1 MCDFRKRVRGA
12 LCTDNIGKQNFLQIM
27 KRFILAIFTLVFT
40 ASAFAQTGKVSFSLI
55 DSATKRGVMGAVV
68 EVYPTAKP
76 DNKKYYT
83 SGANGYVS
91 VPGLSYGSYTM
102 LVTFIGYKDLQKEFR
117 VSGESLSLG
126 KLVMTE
132 SAERIETVVKTVKSL
147 RTSQNGDTLSYS
159 AGAFKVSNDADVE
172 GLLKKM
178 PGITITNGSVE
189 AQGETIKKIF
199 VDGKEFFGEDVNTAI
214 KSLPAEAVDRIEVF
228 NKLSDQ
234 AEFSGMDD
242 GEGYKA
248 INIVTKEGM
257 RQGQFGKMYAG
268 AGYEPDWKK
277 NNDKDFAKGHKWIV
291 GGNVN
296 FFHGDSRVSLIGLFN
311 NVNQQNF
318 SFEDILGV
326 SGAAQGGGGR
336 RAMRH
341 SVGSYMVRPQSGV
354 ALVNSIGANYSDEWG
369 RRNNV
374 KFQGSLF
381 FNQTDTDN
389 KSETMKWYE
398 SPMPIG
404 YMYQT
409 GVSNTENY
417 NARFNAR
424 VDWKISRNAS
434 LMSRTSF
441 SYQGNNP
448 WSDTEGYTI
457 GENADA
463 VELENATHQALSY
476 AKSHN
481 HSHLDAFRVGEF
493 LQVRTKLGK
502 PGRTLTL
509 DGSINYQNNKR
520 KQYTA
525 ANDANGLPYSTESG
539 SSYQDAMDNYFGE
552 GASWKD
558 MVNSS
563 VLYSPLYQYIYRPS
577 EEYTVRANI
586 TYNEPV
592 SQYAQVSFQ
601 YRMRYESEMNDKSTY
616 YTDSEYGNLEPNE
629 SMSQK
634 FKSGFWTHR
643 VGPGFRYSKN
653 KNTIV
658 LNLSYQRDILDGS
671 IIGAQGD
678 KIDKQ
683 YNKFSYFG
691 MANVAF
697 NRENTLRIFL
707 RSWSGNPSV
716 SQLQSIFD
724 VSNPQ
729 YISVGN
735 KNLDPSSTHNFS
747 MHYNLSKVDKG
758 ITFMWMFN
766 AQLQQDY
773 ISSSTWNNPN
783 GFALPAEFGDLAIPT
798 DKSGEAYRPKEVTSY
813 ENMDGYYSLRT
824 HVSLGLPLSF
834 MKCNL
839 NLRGGVNY
847 SQEPSAIYITPE
859 SGNVLQNMIDHKF
872 QTNYA
877 NNIGY
882 DAGVTL
888 GSNISENIDFT
899 VSWNGTY
906 SQAWNTIG
914 QTEKNDYFY
923 HTASGNLKW
932 TFLKRMTLTAAVS
945 YVQYKGITTNYN
957 EDYVLCNLYIGCKV
971 FKNKRG
977 EVQVGVNDI
986 LNQNTSFA
994 RTTGSGYTQN
1004 SWNSCIGR
1012 YFSVQ
1017 FVYNLRHFGKKGST
1031 KMSDY
1036 GYRESTGSVGVNR
1049 GTSSGGWYGPRR

>member
-1 MCDFRKRVRGA
+1 
-12 LCTDNIGKQNFLQIM
+12 M
-27 KRFILAIFTLVFT
+27 KRFILTIFTLAFAV
-40 ASAFAQTGKVSFSLI
+40 SAFAQSGKVSFSLI
-55 DSATKRGVMGAVV
+55 DSATKQGVMGAVV

-76 DNKKYYT
+76 NDKKYYT
-83 SGANGYVS
+83 SGANGHVS
-91 VPGLSYGSYTM
+91 ISGLSYGSYTI
-102 LVTFIGYKDLQKEFR
+102 VATFIGYKDLQKEFKL
-117 VSGESLSLG
+117 SGESLSLG
-126 KLVMTE
+126 KLVMSE
-132 SAERIETVVKTVKSL
+132 DAKRIETVVKTVKSL

-178 PGITITNGSVE
+178 PGITINNGSVE

-248 INIVTKEGM
+248 INIVTKPGM

-268 AGYEPDWKK
+268 MGYEPDWKE
-277 NNDKDFAKGHKWIV
+277 NNATDPVKGHKWIV

-296 FFHGDSRVSLIGLFN
+296 FFQGDARVSLIGLFN

-326 SGAAQGGGGR
+326 SGAGQGGGGR
-336 RAMRH
+336 GMRGA
-341 SVGSYMVRPQSGV
+341 VGQYMVNQQNGI

-381 FNQTDTDN
+381 FNSTDTDN
-389 KSETMKWYE
+389 ESETEKWYE
-398 SPMPIG
+398 SPLPIG
-404 YMYQT
+404 YTKQI
-409 GVSNTENY
+409 GVSNTINY

-424 VDWKISRNAS
+424 LDWKISRNMS

-448 WSDTEGYTI
+448 YSDTQGYTT
-457 GENADA
+457 GENEDIVDVPEDA
-463 VELENATHQALSY
+463 KHQTLSY

-481 HSHLDAFRVGEF
+481 HSHYDAFRFFEF
-493 LQVRTKLGK
+493 LQLRTKLGK
-502 PGRTLTL
+502 PGRTLTV
-509 DGSINYQNNKR
+509 DGRFSYQNNER
-520 KQYTA
+520 KQYTS
-525 ANDANGLPYSTESG
+525 ANDANGLRYDATEGSG
-539 SSYQDAMDNYFGE
+539 YQNALKDYLGE
-552 GASWKD
+552 DKSWQNMATD
-558 MVNSS
+558 LL
-563 VLYSPLYQYIYRPS
+563 LYSPIYQYIHRPS
-577 EEYTVRANI
+577 EEYSVRANL

-592 SQYAQVSFQ
+592 SQHAQISFQ
-601 YRMRYESEMNDKSTY
+601 YRMWYEHEMNDKNTY
-616 YTDSEYGNLEPNE
+616 YTDAEYGNMVRNDN
-629 SMSQK
+629 MSQK
-634 FKSGFWTHR
+634 FQSGFWTHR
-643 VGPGFRYSKN
+643 IGPGFRYSKS

-658 LNLSYQRDILDGS
+658 LNAYYQHDVLDGS
-671 IIGAQGD
+671 IVGAQGD
-678 KIDKQ
+678 KINKS
-683 YNKFSYFG
+683 YNHFSYFG

-697 NRENTLRIFL
+697 NKENTLRVFL

-716 SQLQSIFD
+716 TQLQNIFD

-735 KNLDPSSTHNFS
+735 GNLNPSFSHNLS

-758 ITFMWMFN
+758 ITFMWMFY

-773 ISSSTWNNPN
+773 ISTSTWSNPDGWELPEDFN
-783 GFALPAEFGDLAIPT
+783 GINVP
-798 DKSGEAYRPKEVTSY
+798 KNQSGEAYKPKEVTSY
-813 ENMDGYYSLRT
+813 ENLDGYYSLRT

-839 NLRGGVNY
+839 NLRGGVNFNRI
-847 SQEPSAIYITPE
+847 PSAIYATGDE
-859 SGNVLQNMIDHKF
+859 NSVLQNIMNHNF
-872 QTNYA
+872 LTNYA

-882 DAGVTL
+882 DAGLTL
-888 GSNISENIDFT
+888 GSNISENLDFT
-899 VSWNGTY
+899 LSWNGTY
-906 SQAWNTIG
+906 SQAWNTLG
-914 QTEKNDYFY
+914 QTTKNEYFS
-923 HTASGNLKW
+923 HSASGNIKW
-932 TFLKRMTLTAAVS
+932 TFLKRLTITASAS
-945 YVQYKGITTNYN
+945 YVQNIGFTNKYN
-957 EDYVLCNLYIGCKV
+957 EDYILCNIYLGCKV

-977 EVQVGVNDI
+977 EVQVGVNDL
-986 LNQNTSFA
+986 LNQNTAFA
-994 RTTGSGYTQN
+994 RSTGSGYVQN
-1004 SWNSCIGR
+1004 AWNSCIGR

>member
-1 MCDFRKRVRGA
+1 
-12 LCTDNIGKQNFLQIM
+12 M
-27 KRFILAIFTLVFT
+27 KRFLITTLSLLFAI
-40 ASAFAQTGKVSFSLI
+40 SAMAQSGKVTLSLI
-55 DSATKRGVMGAVV
+55 DAASKQGVMGAVV
-68 EVYPTAKP
+68 EVYPTATP
-76 DNKKYYT
+76 DKKKYYT
-83 SGANGYVS
+83 SGAEGRVS
-91 VPGLSYGSYTM
+91 ISGLAYGSYT
-102 LVTFIGYKDLQKEFR
+102 LSASFIGYKDAIKQFKL
-117 VSGESLSLG
+117 SSESLALG
-126 KLVMTE
+126 NVVMTE
-132 SAERIETVVKTVKSL
+132 SAERIETVVKTVKAL

-178 PGITITNGSVE
+178 PGITITNGAVE
-189 AQGETIKKIF
+189 AQGETVQKIF
-199 VDGKEFFGEDVNTAI
+199 VDGKEFFGEDVSTAI

-248 INIVTKEGM
+248 INIVTKENM

-268 AGYEPDWKK
+268 YGYEPKSD
-277 NNDKDFAKGHKWIV
+277 DELAKGHKWII

-326 SGAAQGGGGR
+326 SGQQGGRG
-336 RAMRH
+336 MRGA
-341 SVGSYMVRPQSGV
+341 VGQYMVRPQNGI

-369 RRNNV
+369 RRKNV

-381 FNQTDTDN
+381 FNNTDTDN
-389 KSETMKWYE
+389 NSRTEKWYE

-404 YMYQT
+404 YMWQQ
-409 GVSNTENY
+409 GISNTINY

-424 VDWKISRNAS
+424 LDWKISRNAS

-448 WSDTEGYTI
+448 TSDTEGYTH
-457 GENADA
+457 GYAYDQSYDPD
-463 VELENATHQALSY
+463 VDDPHQALSY
-476 AKSHN
+476 TKSHSWSN
-481 HSHLDAFRVGEF
+481 MNAFRFFEF
-493 LQVRTKLGK
+493 LQLRTKLGK
-502 PGRTLTL
+502 PGRTLTI
-509 DGSINYQNNKR
+509 DGRFNYQNNEREQK
-520 KQYTA
+520 TS
-525 ANDANGLPYSTESG
+525 ANDANSIPYGSNIYDTE
-539 SSYQDAMDNYFGE
+539 YNKYFGD
-552 GASWKD
+552 GVFLSWQDMQNAS
-558 MVNSS
+558 NF
-563 VLYSPLYQYIYRPS
+563 YYPLYQYIHRPS
-577 EEYTVRANI
+577 EEYTIRANV
-586 TYNEPV
+586 TYNEPI
-592 SQYAQVSFQ
+592 SQYAQISLQ
-601 YRMRYESEMNDKSTY
+601 YRMSYENEMNDKNTY
-616 YTDSEYGNLEPNE
+616 YTDDLWSKGSMVKNE

-634 FKSGFWTHR
+634 FQSGFWTHR
-643 VGPGFRYSKN
+643 VGPGFRFSKN
-653 KNTIV
+653 KNTVV
-658 LNLSYQRDILDGS
+658 LNLSYQRDELNGN

-678 KIDKQ
+678 KIDKH

-729 YISVGN
+729 YISIGN
-735 KNLDPSSTHNFS
+735 KNLDPSFTHNLS

-766 AQLQQDY
+766 AQMQQNY
-773 ISSSTWNNPN
+773 ISQSTWNNPN
-783 GFALPAEFGDLAIPT
+783 GFDLPKEFGNLTIPT
-798 DKSGEAYRPKEVTSY
+798 DKDGNAYRPKEVTSY
-813 ENMDGYYSLRT
+813 ENMNGYYSLRT
-824 HVSLGLPLSF
+824 HVSLGVPLSF

-839 NLRGGVNY
+839 NIRGGVNY
-847 SQEPSAIYITPE
+847 NRVPSAIYATG
-859 SGNVLQNMIDHKF
+859 SGNVLQNMIDHIYD
-872 QTNYA
+872 TNYA

-882 DAGVTL
+882 DAGVAL
-888 GSNISENIDFT
+888 GSNISENLDFT

-906 SQAWNTIG
+906 NQAWNTIG
-914 QTEKNDYFY
+914 QTTKNNYFN
-923 HTASGNLKW
+923 HSVNGNVKW
-932 TFLKRMTLTAAVS
+932 TFLKRLTLTAAVS
-945 YVQYKGITTNYN
+945 YVQYVGFTNKYN
-957 EDYVLCNLYIGCKV
+957 EDYVLCNLYLGCKV

-977 EVQVGVNDI
+977 EIQVGVNDI
-986 LNQNTSFA
+986 FDQNTSFA
-994 RTTGSGYTQN
+994 RSTGSGYTQN

-1036 GYRESTGSVGVNR
+1036 NYRESTGSVGVNR
-1049 GTSSGGWYGPRR
+1049 GTSSGWGWGPRR

>member
-1 MCDFRKRVRGA
+1 
-12 LCTDNIGKQNFLQIM
+12 M
-27 KRFILAIFTLVFT
+27 KRFFVLIFTISFALT
-40 ASAFAQTGKVSFSLI
+40 AFAQSSKVTFSII
-55 DSATKRGVMGAVV
+55 DSTNNQGLPGAVI

-76 DNKKYYT
+76 DHKSHYT
-83 SGANGYVS
+83 SGAEGYVS
-91 VPGLSYGSYTM
+91 IPSLANGDYTM
-102 LVTFIGYKDLQKEFR
+102 VATFIGYKPLTKQFR
-117 VSGESLSLG
+117 VSGKNLSLG
-126 KLVMTE
+126 KLVITE
-132 SAERIETVVKTVKSL
+132 DSHRIETVVKSVKAL

-178 PGITITNGSVE
+178 PGITISNGSVE

-248 INIVTKEGM
+248 LNIITKEGM

-268 AGYEPDWKK
+268 YGYEPNSD
-277 NNDKDFAKGHKWIV
+277 DELAKGHKWIV

-296 FFHGDSRVSLIGLFN
+296 FFQGDARVSLIGLFN

-326 SGAAQGGGGR
+326 SGANQGGGGR
-336 RAMRH
+336 GMRGA
-341 SVGSYMVRPQSGV
+341 VGSYMVRPQNGI

-369 RRNNV
+369 RRKNV

-381 FNQTDTDN
+381 FNHTDTDN
-389 KSETMKWYE
+389 NSRTEKWYE

-404 YMYQT
+404 YLYQT
-409 GVSNTENY
+409 GISNTINY

-424 VDWKISRNAS
+424 LDWKISRNAS

-448 WSDTEGYTI
+448 ESNTNGYTH
-457 GENADA
+457 GYEYDPEYDAENGDP
-463 VELENATHQALSY
+463 HQALSY
-476 AKSHN
+476 TNSYSWSQMH
-481 HSHLDAFRVGEF
+481 AFRFFEF
-493 LQVRTKLGK
+493 LQLRTKLGK
-502 PGRTLTL
+502 PGRTLTI
-509 DGSINYQNNKR
+509 DGRFNYQNNER
-520 KQYTA
+520 KQKSA
-525 ANDANGLPYSTESG
+525 ANDANGIPYTDPNYSLEYG
-539 SSYQDAMDNYFGE
+539 KYFGE
-552 GASWKD
+552 GMVWQN
-558 MVNSS
+558 MVNNP
-563 VLYSPLYQYIYRPS
+563 LFYSPLYQYIHRPS
-577 EEYTVRANI
+577 EEYTIRANV
-586 TYNEPV
+586 TYNEPI
-592 SQYAQVSFQ
+592 SQSAQISLQ
-601 YRMRYESEMNDKSTY
+601 YRMSYENEMNDKNTF
-616 YTDSEYGNLEPNE
+616 YTDAQYGNMALNE
-629 SMSQK
+629 NMSQK
-634 FKSGFWTHR
+634 FQSGFWTHR
-643 VGPGFRYSKN
+643 IGPGFRYSKN

-658 LNLSYQRDILDGS
+658 LNLSYQRDILDGN
-671 IIGAQGD
+671 IVGAQGD
-678 KIDKQ
+678 KINKH

-697 NRENTLRIFL
+697 NKENTLRIFL

-729 YISVGN
+729 YISIGN
-735 KNLDPSSTHNFS
+735 KNLNPSFSHNLS

-766 AQLQQDY
+766 AQMQQDY
-773 ISSSTWNNPN
+773 ISASTWNNPK
-783 GFALPAEFGDLAIPT
+783 GFELPKEFGNLTIPT
-798 DKSGEAYRPKEVTSY
+798 DKNGNSYRPKEVTSY
-813 ENMDGYYSLRT
+813 ENMDGYYSVRT

-839 NLRGGVNY
+839 NITGGVNY
-847 SQEPSAIYITPE
+847 SRIPSAIYATGD
-859 SGNVLQNMIDHKF
+859 GNVLENMINHVYD
-872 QTNYA
+872 TNYA

-882 DAGVTL
+882 DAGLAL

-906 SQAWNTIG
+906 NQAWNTIG
-914 QTEKNDYFY
+914 QTTKNNYFN
-923 HTASGNLKW
+923 HSVNGNLKW
-932 TFLKRMTLTAAVS
+932 TFWKGFTLTAGVS
-945 YVQYKGITTNYN
+945 YVQYIGFTNKYN
-957 EDYVLCNLYIGCKV
+957 EDYVLCNVYIGKKI

-977 EVQVGVNDI
+977 EIQIGVNDI
-986 LNQNTSFA
+986 FDQNTSFA
-994 RTTGSGYTQN
+994 RSTGSGYTQN

-1012 YFSVQ
+1012 YYSVQ

-1036 GYRESTGSVGVNR
+1036 GYKESSGSVGVNR
-1049 GTSSGGWYGPRR
+1049 GTSSQWGYGPRR

>member
-1 MCDFRKRVRGA
+1 
-12 LCTDNIGKQNFLQIM
+12 M
-27 KRFILAIFTLVFT
+27 KRLIVLIFTVALAV
-40 ASAFAQTGKVSFSLI
+40 SAFAQTGKVSFSLI
-55 DSATKRGVMGAVV
+55 DSQTKQGVMGAVV

-76 DNKKYYT
+76 NDKKYYT

-91 VPGLSYGSYTM
+91 ISGLSYGNYT
-102 LVTFIGYKDLQKEFR
+102 LVATFIGYKDLTKTFR
-117 VSGESLSLG
+117 LSGASLSLG

-132 SAERIETVVKTVKSL
+132 QAERIETVVKTVKAL

-178 PGITITNGSVE
+178 PGITITNGAVE
-189 AQGETIKKIF
+189 AQGETIQKIF
-199 VDGKEFFGEDVNTAI
+199 VDGKEFFGEDVSTAI

-268 AGYEPDWKK
+268 YGYEPNSD
-277 NNDKDFAKGHKWIV
+277 DELAKGHKWIV

-326 SGAAQGGGGR
+326 SGQQGGGGGRGR
-336 RAMRH
+336 RGA
-341 SVGSYMVRPQSGV
+341 VGQYMVRPQSGI

-369 RRNNV
+369 RRKNV

-381 FNQTDTDN
+381 FNHTDTDN
-389 KSETMKWYE
+389 NSRTEKWYE
-398 SPMPIG
+398 NPMPIG
-404 YMYQT
+404 YMWQQ
-409 GVSNTENY
+409 GVSNTINY

-424 VDWKISRNAS
+424 LDWKISRNAS

-448 WSDTEGYTI
+448 ESWNEGYTI
-457 GENADA
+457 GENEYAE
-463 VELENATHQALSY
+463 ELEGSQHQSLAYTNSY
-476 AKSHN
+476 NWSHM
-481 HSHLDAFRVGEF
+481 DAFRFNEF
-493 LQVRTKLGK
+493 LQLRTKLGK
-502 PGRTLTL
+502 PGRTLTV
-509 DGSINYQNNKR
+509 GGRISYQNNER
-520 KQYTA
+520 KQRTA
-525 ANDANGLPYSTESG
+525 ANDANGIRYDEATG
-539 SSYQDAMDNYFGE
+539 SDYQNVYNDYFGD
-552 GASWKD
+552 GKLWQD
-558 MVNSS
+558 MVNNPL
-563 VLYSPLYQYIYRPS
+563 LYSPLYQYVHRPS
-577 EEYTVRANI
+577 EEYTVRANA
-586 TYNEPV
+586 TYNEPI
-592 SQYAQVSFQ
+592 SQYAQLSLQ
-601 YRMRYESEMNDKSTY
+601 YRLWYEHEMNDKSTY
-616 YTDSEYGNLEPNE
+616 YTDAQYGNLVKNDN
-629 SMSQK
+629 MSQK
-634 FKSGFWTHR
+634 YQSGFWTHR
-643 VGPGFRYSKN
+643 IGPGFRYAKN
-653 KNTIV
+653 KNTVVI
-658 LNLSYQRDILDGS
+658 NLQYQRDILNGNIVGS
-671 IIGAQGD
+671 QGD
-678 KIDKQ
+678 KIDKV
-683 YNKFSYFG
+683 YNHFSYFG
-691 MANVAF
+691 MTNIAF

-707 RSWSGNPSV
+707 RSWSSNPSV
-716 SQLQSIFD
+716 TQLQSIFD

-729 YISVGN
+729 YISIGN
-735 KNLDPSSTHNFS
+735 KNLDPSFTHNVS

-766 AQLQQDY
+766 GQYQQDY
-773 ISSSTWNNPN
+773 ISASTWNNPQ
-783 GFALPAEFGDLAIPT
+783 GFDLPDKFGDLTIPT
-798 DKSGEAYRPKEVTSY
+798 DKNGDKYRPKEVTSY
-813 ENMDGYYSLRT
+813 ENMDGYYWVRT
-824 HVSLGLPLSF
+824 HVSLGVPLSF

-839 NLRGGVNY
+839 NILGGVTYNRI
-847 SQEPSAIYITPE
+847 PSAIYVTPE

-888 GSNISENIDFT
+888 GSNISENLDFT
-899 VSWNGTY
+899 LSWRGTY
-906 SQAWNTIG
+906 NQAWNTIG
-914 QTEKNDYFY
+914 QTAKNDYFN
-923 HTASGNLKW
+923 HSANGNIKW
-932 TFLKRMTLTAAVS
+932 TFLKRLTLTAAVS
-945 YVQYKGITTNYN
+945 YVQYKGISTNYN
-957 EDYVLCNLYIGCKV
+957 EDYVLCNVYLGCKV

-977 EVQVGVNDI
+977 EVQIGVNDI
-986 LNQNTSFA
+986 FDQNTSFV
-994 RTTGSGYTQN
+994 RSTGSGYTQN
-1004 SWNSCIGR
+1004 AWNSCIGR

-1036 GYRESTGSVGVNR
+1036 NYKESTGSVGVNR
-1049 GTSSGGWYGPRR
+1049 GTSSGGWWGPRR

>member
-1 MCDFRKRVRGA
+1 
-12 LCTDNIGKQNFLQIM
+12 M
-27 KRFILAIFTLVFT
+27 KRFIVLIFAMAFAV
-40 ASAFAQTGKVSFSLI
+40 SAFAQTGKVTLSII
-55 DSATKRGVMGAVV
+55 DSQTKVGLPGTVV
-68 EVYPTAKP
+68 EVYPTATP
-76 DNKKYYT
+76 EKKRHYT
-83 SGANGYVS
+83 SGANGFVS
-91 VPGLSYGSYTM
+91 IPGLAYGDYT
-102 LVTFIGYKDLQKEFR
+102 LVATFIGYKDLTKEFK
-117 VSGESLSLG
+117 VNAASLALG
-126 KLVMTE
+126 KLYIE
-132 SAERIETVVKTVKSL
+132 EAAERIETVVKTAKAL

-178 PGITITNGSVE
+178 PGINISNGSVE

-248 INIVTKEGM
+248 INIVTKPGM

-268 AGYEPDWKK
+268 VGYEPDWKK
-277 NNDKDFAKGHKWIV
+277 NNAEDFAKGHKWIA

-296 FFHGDSRVSLIGLFN
+296 FFQGDARVSVIGLFN

-326 SGAAQGGGGR
+326 SGAQPGR
-336 RAMRH
+336 GMRGT
-341 SVGSYMVRPQSGV
+341 VGQYMVNQQNGI

-381 FNQTDTDN
+381 FNHTDTDN
-389 KSETMKWYE
+389 NSETEKWYE
-398 SPMPIG
+398 SPMPTG
-404 YMYQT
+404 YMWKQ
-409 GVSNTENY
+409 GVSNTINY

-424 VDWKISRNAS
+424 LDWKISRNAS

-448 WSDTEGYTI
+448 TSNTEGYTH
-457 GENADA
+457 GYEFDP
-463 VELENATHQALSY
+463 ESEESHQAMSY
-476 AKSHN
+476 MNSYSWSKMN
-481 HSHLDAFRVGEF
+481 AFRFFEF
-493 LQVRTKLGK
+493 LQLRTKLGK
-502 PGRTLTL
+502 PGRTLTV
-509 DGSINYQNNKR
+509 DGRFNYQNNER
-520 KQYTA
+520 KQKTA
-525 ANDANGLPYSTESG
+525 ANDANGIIYNNPNYSDE
-539 SSYQDAMDNYFGE
+539 YNNYFGE
-552 GASWKD
+552 GKAWQD
-558 MVNSS
+558 MANNS
-563 VLYSPLYQYIYRPS
+563 LFYSPLYQYIHRPS
-577 EEYTVRANI
+577 EEYSIRANV
-586 TYNEPV
+586 TYNEPI
-592 SQYAQVSFQ
+592 SQSAQISLQ
-601 YRMRYESEMNDKSTY
+601 YRMLYENEMNDKSTY
-616 YTDSEYGNLEPNE
+616 YTNDKYEYNPVDDKNPF
-629 SMSQK
+629 MSQQ
-634 FKSGFWTHR
+634 FQSGFWTHR

-653 KNTIV
+653 KNTVV
-658 LNLSYQRDILDGS
+658 LNLSYQRDILDGK
-671 IIGAQGD
+671 IVGAQGD
-678 KIDKQ
+678 EINKA

-697 NRENTLRIFL
+697 NKENTLRIFL

-729 YISVGN
+729 YISIGN
-735 KNLDPSSTHNFS
+735 KNLNPSFTHNLS
-747 MHYNLSKVDKG
+747 MHYNLSKVEKG

-766 AQLQQDY
+766 AQMQQDY
-773 ISSSTWNNPN
+773 ISASTWNNPN
-783 GFALPAEFGDLAIPT
+783 GFELPADFNGITIPT
-798 DKSGEAYRPKEVTSY
+798 DQNKEAYRPKEVTSY

-824 HVSLGLPLSF
+824 HVALGLPLSF

-839 NLRGGVNY
+839 NIRGGVVYNRI
-847 SQEPSAIYITPE
+847 PSAIYATGD
-859 SGNVLQNMIDHKF
+859 GNVLENMMNHVFD
-872 QTNYA
+872 TNYA

-882 DAGVTL
+882 DAGVTI
-888 GSNISENIDFT
+888 GSNISENLDFT
-899 VSWNGTY
+899 VSWLGTY
-906 SQAWNTIG
+906 NQAWNTIG
-914 QTEKNDYFY
+914 NTAKNDYFN
-923 HTASGNLKW
+923 HSVNGNLKW
-932 TFLKRMTLTAAVS
+932 TFLKRLTLTASVS
-945 YVQYKGITTNYN
+945 YVQYLGFTDKYN
-957 EDYVLCNLYIGCKV
+957 EDYVLCNLYLGCKV

-986 LNQNTSFA
+986 LNQNTSFS
-994 RTTGSGYTQN
+994 RSTGSGYTQN
-1004 SWNSCIGR
+1004 AWNSCIGR

-1036 GYRESTGSVGVNR
+1036 GYKESSSSVGVNR
-1049 GTSSGGWYGPRR
+1049 GTSTSGWYGPRR

>member
-1 MCDFRKRVRGA
+1 
-12 LCTDNIGKQNFLQIM
+12 M
-27 KRFILAIFTLVFT
+27 KRLIVLIFTVALAV
-40 ASAFAQTGKVSFSLI
+40 SAFAQTGKVSFSLI
-55 DSATKRGVMGAVV
+55 DSQTKQGVMGAVV

-76 DNKKYYT
+76 NDKKYYT

-91 VPGLSYGSYTM
+91 ISGLSYGNYT
-102 LVTFIGYKDLQKEFR
+102 LVATFIGYKDLTKTFR
-117 VSGESLSLG
+117 LSGASLSLG

-132 SAERIETVVKTVKSL
+132 QAERIETVVKTVKAL

-178 PGITITNGSVE
+178 PGITITNGAVE
-189 AQGETIKKIF
+189 AQGETIQKIF
-199 VDGKEFFGEDVNTAI
+199 VDGKEFFGEDVSTAI

-228 NKLSDQ
+228 NKLSDN

-268 AGYEPDWKK
+268 YGYEPNSD
-277 NNDKDFAKGHKWIV
+277 DELAKGHKWIV

-326 SGAAQGGGGR
+326 SGQQGGGGGRGR
-336 RAMRH
+336 RGA
-341 SVGSYMVRPQSGV
+341 VGQYMVRPQSGI

-369 RRNNV
+369 RRKNV

-381 FNQTDTDN
+381 FNHTDTDN
-389 KSETMKWYE
+389 NSRTEKWYE

-404 YMYQT
+404 YMWQQ
-409 GVSNTENY
+409 GVSNTINY

-424 VDWKISRNAS
+424 LDWKISRSAS

-448 WSDTEGYTI
+448 ESWNEGYTI
-457 GENADA
+457 GENEYAE
-463 VELENATHQALSY
+463 ELEGSQHQSLAYTNSY
-476 AKSHN
+476 NWSHM
-481 HSHLDAFRVGEF
+481 DAFRFNEF
-493 LQVRTKLGK
+493 LQLRTKLGK
-502 PGRTLTL
+502 PGRTLTVS
-509 DGSINYQNNKR
+509 GRINYQNNER
-520 KQYTA
+520 KQRTA
-525 ANDANGLPYSTESG
+525 ANDTNGIRYNKATDSD
-539 SSYQDAMDNYFGE
+539 YQNAYNNYFGE
-552 GASWKD
+552 GKLWHD
-558 MVNSS
+558 MVNNPL
-563 VLYSPLYQYIYRPS
+563 LYSPLYQYIHRPS
-577 EEYTVRANI
+577 EEYRVSANV

-592 SQYAQVSFQ
+592 SQYAQVSLQ
-601 YRMRYESEMNDKSTY
+601 YRLWYEHEMNDKSTY
-616 YTDSEYGNLEPNE
+616 YTDAQYGNLVKNDN
-629 SMSQK
+629 MSQK
-634 FKSGFWTHR
+634 FQSGFWTHR
-643 VGPGFRYSKN
+643 IGPGFRYAKN
-653 KNTIV
+653 KNTVVI
-658 LNLSYQRDILDGS
+658 NLHYQRDILNGN
-671 IIGAQGD
+671 IVGTQGD
-678 KIDKQ
+678 KIDKV
-683 YNKFSYFG
+683 YNHFSYFG
-691 MANVAF
+691 MTNIAF

-707 RSWSGNPSV
+707 RSWSNNPSV
-716 SQLQSIFD
+716 TQLQSIFD

-735 KNLDPSSTHNFS
+735 KNLDPSFTHNVS

-766 AQLQQDY
+766 GQYQQDY
-773 ISSSTWNNPN
+773 ISASTWNNPQ
-783 GFALPAEFGDLAIPT
+783 GFDLPERFGDLTIPT
-798 DKSGEAYRPKEVTSY
+798 DKNGDKYRPKEVTSY
-813 ENMDGYYSLRT
+813 ENMDGYYWVRT
-824 HVSLGLPLSF
+824 HVSLGVPLSF

-839 NLRGGVNY
+839 NILGGVTYNRI
-847 SQEPSAIYITPE
+847 PSAIYVTPE

-888 GSNISENIDFT
+888 GSNISENLDFT
-899 VSWNGTY
+899 LSWRGTY
-906 SQAWNTIG
+906 NQAWNTIG
-914 QTEKNDYFY
+914 QTAKNDYFN
-923 HTASGNLKW
+923 HSANGNVKW
-932 TFLKRMTLTAAVS
+932 TFLKRLTLTAAVS
-945 YVQYKGITTNYN
+945 YVQYKGISTNYN
-957 EDYVLCNLYIGCKV
+957 EDYVLCNVYLGCKV

-977 EVQVGVNDI
+977 EVQIGVNDI
-986 LNQNTSFA
+986 FDQNTSFV
-994 RTTGSGYTQN
+994 RSTGSGYTQN
-1004 SWNSCIGR
+1004 AWNSCIGR

-1036 GYRESTGSVGVNR
+1036 NYKESTGSVGVNR
-1049 GTSSGGWYGPRR
+1049 GTSSGGWWGPRR

>member
-1 MCDFRKRVRGA
+1 
-12 LCTDNIGKQNFLQIM
+12 M
-27 KRFILAIFTLVFT
+27 KRLIVLIFTVALAV
-40 ASAFAQTGKVSFSLI
+40 SAFAQTGKVSFSLI
-55 DSATKRGVMGAVV
+55 DSQTKQGVMGAVV

-76 DNKKYYT
+76 NDKKYYT

-91 VPGLSYGSYTM
+91 ISGLSYGNYT
-102 LVTFIGYKDLQKEFR
+102 LVATFIGYKDLTKTFR
-117 VSGESLSLG
+117 LSGASLSLG

-132 SAERIETVVKTVKSL
+132 QAERIETVVKTVKAL

-178 PGITITNGSVE
+178 PGITITNGAVE
-189 AQGETIKKIF
+189 AQGETIQKIF
-199 VDGKEFFGEDVNTAI
+199 VDGKEFFGEDVSTAI

-268 AGYEPDWKK
+268 YGYEPNSD
-277 NNDKDFAKGHKWIV
+277 DELAKGHKWIV

-326 SGAAQGGGGR
+326 SGQQGGGGGRGR
-336 RAMRH
+336 RGA
-341 SVGSYMVRPQSGV
+341 VGQYMVRPQSGI

-369 RRNNV
+369 RRKNV

-381 FNQTDTDN
+381 FNHTDTDN
-389 KSETMKWYE
+389 NSRTEKWYE
-398 SPMPIG
+398 NPMPIG
-404 YMYQT
+404 YMWQQ
-409 GVSNTENY
+409 GVSNTINY

-424 VDWKISRNAS
+424 LDWKISRSAS

-448 WSDTEGYTI
+448 ESWNEGYTI
-457 GENADA
+457 GENEYAE
-463 VELENATHQALSY
+463 ELEGSQHQSLAYTNSY
-476 AKSHN
+476 NWSHM
-481 HSHLDAFRVGEF
+481 DAFRFNEF
-493 LQVRTKLGK
+493 LQLRTKLGK
-502 PGRTLTL
+502 PGRTLTVS
-509 DGSINYQNNKR
+509 GRISYQNNER
-520 KQYTA
+520 KQRTA
-525 ANDANGLPYSTESG
+525 ANDANGIRYDKATG
-539 SSYQDAMDNYFGE
+539 SDYQNVYNDYFGD
-552 GASWKD
+552 GKLWQD
-558 MVNSS
+558 MVNNPL
-563 VLYSPLYQYIYRPS
+563 LYSPLYQYVHRPS
-577 EEYTVRANI
+577 EEYTVRANA
-586 TYNEPV
+586 TYNEPI
-592 SQYAQVSFQ
+592 SQYAQLSLQ
-601 YRMRYESEMNDKSTY
+601 YRLWYEHEMNDKSTY
-616 YTDSEYGNLEPNE
+616 YTDAQYGNLVKNDN
-629 SMSQK
+629 MSQK
-634 FKSGFWTHR
+634 YQSGFWTHR
-643 VGPGFRYSKN
+643 IGPGFRYAKN
-653 KNTIV
+653 KNTVVI
-658 LNLSYQRDILDGS
+658 NLQYQRDILNGNIVGS
-671 IIGAQGD
+671 QGD
-678 KIDKQ
+678 KIDKV
-683 YNKFSYFG
+683 YNHFSYFG
-691 MANVAF
+691 MTNIAF

-707 RSWSGNPSV
+707 RSWSSNPSV
-716 SQLQSIFD
+716 TQLQSIFD

-735 KNLDPSSTHNFS
+735 KNLDPSFTHDVS

-766 AQLQQDY
+766 GQYQQDY
-773 ISSSTWNNPN
+773 ISASTWNNPQ
-783 GFALPAEFGDLAIPT
+783 GFDLPDKFGDLTIPT
-798 DKSGEAYRPKEVTSY
+798 DKNGDKYRPKEVTSY
-813 ENMDGYYSLRT
+813 ENMDGYYWVRT
-824 HVSLGLPLSF
+824 HVSLGVPLSF

-839 NLRGGVNY
+839 NILGGVTYNRI
-847 SQEPSAIYITPE
+847 PSAIYVTPE

-888 GSNISENIDFT
+888 GSNISENLDFT
-899 VSWNGTY
+899 LSWRGTY
-906 SQAWNTIG
+906 NQAWNTIG
-914 QTEKNDYFY
+914 QTAKNDYFN
-923 HTASGNLKW
+923 HSANGNIKW
-932 TFLKRMTLTAAVS
+932 TFLKRLTLTAAVS
-945 YVQYKGITTNYN
+945 YVQYKGISTNYN
-957 EDYVLCNLYIGCKV
+957 EDYVLCNVYLGCKV

-977 EVQVGVNDI
+977 EVQIGVNDI
-986 LNQNTSFA
+986 FDQNTSFV
-994 RTTGSGYTQN
+994 RSTGSGYTQN
-1004 SWNSCIGR
+1004 AWNSCIGR

-1036 GYRESTGSVGVNR
+1036 NYKESTGSVGVNR
-1049 GTSSGGWYGPRR
+1049 GTSSGGWWGPRR

>member
-1 MCDFRKRVRGA
+1 
-12 LCTDNIGKQNFLQIM
+12 M
-27 KRFILAIFTLVFT
+27 KKIILTLLSLAFAV
-40 ASAFAQTGKVSFSLI
+40 SAFAQTGKVSFSLI
-55 DSATKRGVMGAVV
+55 DSQTKQGVMGAVV

-91 VPGLSYGSYTM
+91 ISGLSYGNYT
-102 LVTFIGYKDLQKEFR
+102 LVATFIGYKDAIKEFR
-117 VSGESLSLG
+117 LSGESLSLG

-132 SAERIETVVKTVKSL
+132 QAERIETVVKTVKAL

-178 PGITITNGSVE
+178 PGITITNGAVE
-189 AQGETIKKIF
+189 AQGETIQKIF
-199 VDGKEFFGEDVNTAI
+199 VDGKEFFGEDVSTAI

-268 AGYEPDWKK
+268 VGYEPDWKK
-277 NNDKDFAKGHKWIV
+277 NNAEDFAKGHKWIA

-296 FFHGDSRVSLIGLFN
+296 FFQGDARVSLIGLFN

-326 SGAAQGGGGR
+326 SGQQGGGGR
-336 RAMRH
+336 GRRGA
-341 SVGSYMVRPQSGV
+341 VGQYMVRPQSGI

-369 RRNNV
+369 RRKNV

-381 FNQTDTDN
+381 FNHTDTDN
-389 KSETMKWYE
+389 NSRTEKWYE
-398 SPMPIG
+398 APMPIG
-404 YMYQT
+404 YMEQL
-409 GVSNTENY
+409 GVSNTINY

-424 VDWKISRNAS
+424 LDWKISRSAS

-448 WSDTEGYTI
+448 WSSTEGYTT
-457 GENADA
+457 GENEDA
-463 VELENATHQALSY
+463 EELEDSRHQSLAYTNSNNA
-476 AKSHN
+476 
-481 HSHLDAFRVGEF
+481 SHLNAFRFNEF
-493 LQVRTKLGK
+493 LQLRTKLGK
-502 PGRTLTL
+502 PGRTLTI
-509 DGSINYQNNKR
+509 DGRINYQNNER

-525 ANDANGLPYSTESG
+525 ANEANGIRYDKAEG
-539 SSYQDAMDNYFGE
+539 SDYQNAYNDYFGE
-552 GASWKD
+552 GKLWEN
-558 MVNSS
+558 MVNNPL
-563 VLYSPLYQYIYRPS
+563 LYSPLYQYIHRPS
-577 EEYTVRANI
+577 EEYRISANV

-592 SQYAQVSFQ
+592 SQYAQVSLQ
-601 YRMRYESEMNDKSTY
+601 YRMWYENEMNDKRTY
-616 YTDSEYGNLEPNE
+616 YTDSNYSFNPLTDKNE
-629 SMSQK
+629 NMSQK
-634 FKSGFWTHR
+634 YQSGFWTHR
-643 VGPGFRYSKN
+643 IGPGFRYAKN
-653 KNTIV
+653 KNTVVI
-658 LNLSYQRDILDGS
+658 NLQYQRDILDGS
-671 IIGAQGD
+671 IVGTQGD
-678 KIDKQ
+678 KIDKV
-683 YNKFSYFG
+683 YNHFSYFG

-707 RSWSGNPSV
+707 RSWSSNPSV
-716 SQLQSIFD
+716 TQLQSIFD

-729 YISVGN
+729 YISIGN
-735 KNLDPSSTHNFS
+735 KNLDPSFTHNLS

-766 AQLQQDY
+766 AQYQQDY
-773 ISSSTWNNPN
+773 ISTSTWNNPQ
-783 GFALPAEFGDLAIPT
+783 GFDLPDKFGDLTIPT
-798 DKSGEAYRPKEVTSY
+798 RKDKDGNIQPYSPKEVTSY
-813 ENMDGYYSLRT
+813 ENLDGYYWVRT
-824 HVSLGLPLSF
+824 HVSLGVPLSF

-839 NLRGGVNY
+839 NIHGGVTYNRT
-847 SQEPSAIYITPE
+847 PSAYYLGSTSE
-859 SGNVLQNMIDHKF
+859 EFLENMINTEKPDSERF
-872 QTNYA
+872 ATNYA

-888 GSNISENIDFT
+888 GSNISENLDFT
-899 VSWNGTY
+899 LSWRGTY
-906 SQAWNTIG
+906 NQAWNTIG
-914 QTEKNDYFY
+914 QTAKNDYFN
-923 HTASGNLKW
+923 HSANGNIKW
-932 TFLKRMTLTAAVS
+932 TFLKRLTLTAAVS
-945 YVQYKGITTNYN
+945 YVQYKGISTNYN
-957 EDYVLCNLYIGCKV
+957 EDYVLCNVYLGCKV

-977 EVQVGVNDI
+977 EVQIGVNDI
-986 LNQNTSFA
+986 FDQNTSFV
-994 RTTGSGYTQN
+994 RSTGSGYTQN
-1004 SWNSCIGR
+1004 AWNSCIGR

-1036 GYRESTGSVGVNR
+1036 NYKESTGSVGVNR
-1049 GTSSGGWYGPRR
+1049 GTSSGGWWGPRR

>member
-1 MCDFRKRVRGA
+1 
-12 LCTDNIGKQNFLQIM
+12 M
-27 KRFILAIFTLVFT
+27 KRLIVLIFTVALAV
-40 ASAFAQTGKVSFSLI
+40 SAFAQTGKVSFSLI
-55 DSATKRGVMGAVV
+55 DSQTKQGVMGAVV

-76 DNKKYYT
+76 NDKKYYT

-91 VPGLSYGSYTM
+91 ISGLSYGNYT
-102 LVTFIGYKDLQKEFR
+102 LVATFIGYKDLTKTFR
-117 VSGESLSLG
+117 LSGASLSLG

-132 SAERIETVVKTVKSL
+132 QAERIETVVKTVKAL

-178 PGITITNGSVE
+178 PGITITNGAVE
-189 AQGETIKKIF
+189 AQGETIQKIF
-199 VDGKEFFGEDVNTAI
+199 VDGKEFFGEDVSTAI

-268 AGYEPDWKK
+268 YGYEPNSD
-277 NNDKDFAKGHKWIV
+277 DELAKGHKWIV

-326 SGAAQGGGGR
+326 SGQQSGGGGR
-336 RAMRH
+336 GRRGA
-341 SVGSYMVRPQSGV
+341 VGQYMVRPQSGI

-369 RRNNV
+369 RRKNV

-381 FNQTDTDN
+381 FNHTDTDN
-389 KSETMKWYE
+389 NSRTEKWYE
-398 SPMPIG
+398 NPMPIG
-404 YMYQT
+404 YMWQQ
-409 GVSNTENY
+409 GVSNTINY

-424 VDWKISRNAS
+424 LDWKISRNAS

-448 WSDTEGYTI
+448 ESWNEGYTI
-457 GENADA
+457 GENEYAE
-463 VELENATHQALSY
+463 ELEGSQHQSLAYTNSY
-476 AKSHN
+476 NWSHM
-481 HSHLDAFRVGEF
+481 DAFRFNEF
-493 LQVRTKLGK
+493 LQLRTKLGK
-502 PGRTLTL
+502 PGRTLTVS
-509 DGSINYQNNKR
+509 GRISYQNNER
-520 KQYTA
+520 KQRTA
-525 ANDANGLPYSTESG
+525 ANDANGIRYDEATG
-539 SSYQDAMDNYFGE
+539 SDYQNVYNDYFGD
-552 GASWKD
+552 GKLWQD
-558 MVNSS
+558 MVNNPL
-563 VLYSPLYQYIYRPS
+563 LYSPLYQYVHRPS
-577 EEYTVRANI
+577 EEYTVRANA
-586 TYNEPV
+586 TYNEPI
-592 SQYAQVSFQ
+592 SQYAQLSLQ
-601 YRMRYESEMNDKSTY
+601 YRLWYEHEMNDKSTY
-616 YTDSEYGNLEPNE
+616 YTDAQYGNLVKNDN
-629 SMSQK
+629 MSQK
-634 FKSGFWTHR
+634 YQSGFWTHR
-643 VGPGFRYSKN
+643 IGPGFRYAKN
-653 KNTIV
+653 KNTVVI
-658 LNLSYQRDILDGS
+658 NLQYQRDILNGNIVGS
-671 IIGAQGD
+671 QGD
-678 KIDKQ
+678 KIDKV
-683 YNKFSYFG
+683 YNHFSYFG
-691 MANVAF
+691 MTNIAF

-707 RSWSGNPSV
+707 RSWSSNPSV
-716 SQLQSIFD
+716 TQLQSIFD

-729 YISVGN
+729 YISIGN
-735 KNLDPSSTHNFS
+735 KNLDPSFTHNVS

-766 AQLQQDY
+766 GQYQQDY
-773 ISSSTWNNPN
+773 ISASTWNNPQ
-783 GFALPAEFGDLAIPT
+783 GFDLPDKFGDLTIPT
-798 DKSGEAYRPKEVTSY
+798 DKNGDKYRPKEVTSY
-813 ENMDGYYSLRT
+813 ENMDGYYWVRT
-824 HVSLGLPLSF
+824 HVSLGVPLSF

-839 NLRGGVNY
+839 NILGGVTYNRI
-847 SQEPSAIYITPE
+847 PSAIYVTPE

-888 GSNISENIDFT
+888 GSNISENLDFT
-899 VSWNGTY
+899 LSWRGTY
-906 SQAWNTIG
+906 NQAWNTIG
-914 QTEKNDYFY
+914 QTAKNDYFN
-923 HTASGNLKW
+923 HSANGNIKW
-932 TFLKRMTLTAAVS
+932 TFLKRLTLTAAVS
-945 YVQYKGITTNYN
+945 YVQYKGISTNYN
-957 EDYVLCNLYIGCKV
+957 EDYVLCNVYLGCKV

-977 EVQVGVNDI
+977 EVQIGVNDI
-986 LNQNTSFA
+986 FDQNTSFV
-994 RTTGSGYTQN
+994 RSTGSGYTQN
-1004 SWNSCIGR
+1004 AWNSCIGR

-1036 GYRESTGSVGVNR
+1036 NYKESTGSVGVNR
-1049 GTSSGGWYGPRR
+1049 GTSSGGWWGPRR

>member
-1 MCDFRKRVRGA
+1 
-12 LCTDNIGKQNFLQIM
+12 M
-27 KRFILAIFTLVFT
+27 KRLIVLIFTVALAV
-40 ASAFAQTGKVSFSLI
+40 SAFAQTGKVSFSLI
-55 DSATKRGVMGAVV
+55 DSQTKQGVMGAVV

-76 DNKKYYT
+76 NDKKYYT

-91 VPGLSYGSYTM
+91 ISGLSYGNYT
-102 LVTFIGYKDLQKEFR
+102 LVATFIGYKDLTKTFR
-117 VSGESLSLG
+117 LSGASLSLG

-132 SAERIETVVKTVKSL
+132 QAERIETVVKTVKAL

-178 PGITITNGSVE
+178 PGITITNGAVE
-189 AQGETIKKIF
+189 AQGETIQKIF
-199 VDGKEFFGEDVNTAI
+199 VDGKEFFGEDVSTAI

-268 AGYEPDWKK
+268 YGYEPNSD
-277 NNDKDFAKGHKWIV
+277 DELAKGHKWIV

-326 SGAAQGGGGR
+326 SGQQGGGGGRGR
-336 RAMRH
+336 RGA
-341 SVGSYMVRPQSGV
+341 VGQYMVRPQSGI
-354 ALVNSIGANYSDEWG
+354 ALVNSIGANYSDEGG
-369 RRNNV
+369 RRKNV

-381 FNQTDTDN
+381 FNHTDTDN
-389 KSETMKWYE
+389 NSRTEKWYE
-398 SPMPIG
+398 NPMPIG
-404 YMYQT
+404 YMWQQ
-409 GVSNTENY
+409 GVSNTINY

-424 VDWKISRNAS
+424 LDWKISRSAS

-448 WSDTEGYTI
+448 ESWNEGYTI
-457 GENADA
+457 GENEYAE
-463 VELENATHQALSY
+463 ELEGSQHQSLAYTNSY
-476 AKSHN
+476 NWSHM
-481 HSHLDAFRVGEF
+481 DAFRFNEF
-493 LQVRTKLGK
+493 LQLRTKLGK
-502 PGRTLTL
+502 PGRTLTVS
-509 DGSINYQNNKR
+509 GRISYQNNER
-520 KQYTA
+520 KQRTA
-525 ANDANGLPYSTESG
+525 ANDANGIRYDKATG
-539 SSYQDAMDNYFGE
+539 SDYQNVYNDYFGD
-552 GASWKD
+552 GKLWQD
-558 MVNSS
+558 MVNNPL
-563 VLYSPLYQYIYRPS
+563 LYSPLYQYVHRPS
-577 EEYTVRANI
+577 EEYTVRANA
-586 TYNEPV
+586 TYNEPI
-592 SQYAQVSFQ
+592 SQYAQLSLQ
-601 YRMRYESEMNDKSTY
+601 YRLWYEHEMNDKSTY
-616 YTDSEYGNLEPNE
+616 YTDAQYGNLVKNDN
-629 SMSQK
+629 MSQK
-634 FKSGFWTHR
+634 YQSGFWTHR
-643 VGPGFRYSKN
+643 IGPGFRYAKN
-653 KNTIV
+653 KNTVVI
-658 LNLSYQRDILDGS
+658 NLQYQRDILNGNIVGS
-671 IIGAQGD
+671 QGD
-678 KIDKQ
+678 KIDKV
-683 YNKFSYFG
+683 YNHFSYFG
-691 MANVAF
+691 MTNIAF

-707 RSWSGNPSV
+707 RSWSSNPSV
-716 SQLQSIFD
+716 TQLQSIFD

-735 KNLDPSSTHNFS
+735 KNLDPSFTHDVS

-766 AQLQQDY
+766 GQYQQDY
-773 ISSSTWNNPN
+773 ISASTWNNPQ
-783 GFALPAEFGDLAIPT
+783 GFDLPDKFGDLTIPT
-798 DKSGEAYRPKEVTSY
+798 DKNGDKYRPKEVTSY
-813 ENMDGYYSLRT
+813 ENMDGYYWVRT
-824 HVSLGLPLSF
+824 HVSLGVPLSF

-839 NLRGGVNY
+839 NILGGVTYNRI
-847 SQEPSAIYITPE
+847 PSAIYVTPE

-888 GSNISENIDFT
+888 GSNISENLDFT
-899 VSWNGTY
+899 LSWRGTY
-906 SQAWNTIG
+906 NQAWNTIG
-914 QTEKNDYFY
+914 QTAKNDYFN
-923 HTASGNLKW
+923 HSANGNIKW
-932 TFLKRMTLTAAVS
+932 TFLKRLTLTAAVS
-945 YVQYKGITTNYN
+945 YVQYKGISTNYN
-957 EDYVLCNLYIGCKV
+957 EDYVLCNVYLGCKV

-977 EVQVGVNDI
+977 EVQIGVNDI
-986 LNQNTSFA
+986 FDQNTSFV
-994 RTTGSGYTQN
+994 RSTGSGYTQN
-1004 SWNSCIGR
+1004 AWNSCIGR

-1036 GYRESTGSVGVNR
+1036 NYKESTGSVGVNR
-1049 GTSSGGWYGPRR
+1049 GTSSGGWWGPRR

>member
-1 MCDFRKRVRGA
+1 MKKLILSLLAMAFA
-12 LCTDNIGKQNFLQIM
+12 L
-27 KRFILAIFTLVFT
+27 
-40 ASAFAQTGKVSFSLI
+40 SAVAQTGKISFSLI
-55 DSATKRGVMGAVV
+55 DSQTKQGVPGAVV

-91 VPGLSYGSYTM
+91 IQGLSYGNYTM
-102 LVTFIGYKDLQKEFR
+102 LVTFIGYKDITKQFR
-117 VSGESLSLG
+117 VAGESLSLG
-126 KLVMTE
+126 KLTMVEDTK
-132 SAERIETVVKTVKSL
+132 RIETVVKTVKAL

-178 PGITITNGSVE
+178 PGITITNGAVE
-189 AQGETIKKIF
+189 AQGETIQKIF
-199 VDGKEFFGEDVNTAI
+199 VDGKEFFGEDVSTAI

-268 AGYEPDWKK
+268 VGYEPDWKK
-277 NNDKDFAKGHKWIV
+277 NNAEDKAKGHKWIV

-296 FFHGDSRVSLIGLFN
+296 FFQGDARVSLIGLFN

-326 SGAAQGGGGR
+326 SGQQGGGGGRGR
-336 RAMRH
+336 RGA
-341 SVGSYMVRPQSGV
+341 VGQYMVRPQSGI

-369 RRNNV
+369 RRKNV

-381 FNQTDTDN
+381 FNHTDTDN
-389 KSETMKWYE
+389 NSRTEKWYE
-398 SPMPIG
+398 APMPIG
-404 YMYQT
+404 YMYQL
-409 GVSNTENY
+409 GNSNTVNY

-424 VDWKISRNAS
+424 LDWKISRNAS
-434 LMSRTSF
+434 LMSRTGF

-448 WSDTEGYTI
+448 WSDTEGYTH
-457 GENADA
+457 GYEYDA
-463 VELENATHQALSY
+463 ESEEPHQSLSY
-476 AKSHN
+476 TNSHN
-481 HSHLDAFRVGEF
+481 HSHLDAFRFNEF
-493 LQVRTKLGK
+493 LQLRTKLGK
-502 PGRTLTL
+502 PGRTLTV
-509 DGSINYQNNKR
+509 DGRFNYQNNER

-525 ANDANGLPYSTESG
+525 ANDASGIPYTDPSYNTEYG
-539 SSYQDAMDNYFGE
+539 NYFGE
-552 GASWKD
+552 GKSWQEMKS
-558 MVNSS
+558 NQL
-563 VLYSPLYQYIYRPS
+563 LYSALHQYIHRPS
-577 EEYTVRANI
+577 EEYRISANI
-586 TYNEPV
+586 TYNEPI
-592 SQYAQVSFQ
+592 SQHSQISLQ
-601 YRMRYESEMNDKSTY
+601 YRMWYEHEMNDKSTY
-616 YTDSEYGNLEPNE
+616 YTDSNYNYNPQTDKNE
-629 SMSQK
+629 NMSQA
-634 FKSGFWTHR
+634 FQSGFWTHR
-643 VGPGFRYSKN
+643 VGPGFRFAKN
-653 KNTIV
+653 KNNIV
-658 LNLSYQRDILDGS
+658 LNLSYQRDILDGN
-671 IIGAQGD
+671 IVGTQGD
-678 KIDKQ
+678 KIEKA

-697 NRENTLRIFL
+697 NKENTLRVFL

-716 SQLQSIFD
+716 TQLQSIFD

-729 YISVGN
+729 YISIGN
-735 KNLDPSSTHNFS
+735 KNLDPSFTHNVS
-747 MHYNLSKVDKG
+747 VHYNLSKVDKG
-758 ITFMWMFN
+758 ITFMWMFWG
-766 AQLQQDY
+766 QMQQDY
-773 ISSSTWNNPN
+773 ISTSTWNNPN
-783 GFALPAEFGDLAIPT
+783 GFDLPADFGDLQIPT
-798 DKSGEAYRPKEVTSY
+798 DKNGKAYRPKEVTSY
-813 ENMDGYYSLRT
+813 ENMDGYYSART

-839 NLRGGVNY
+839 NIKGGVSYNRI
-847 SQEPSAIYITPE
+847 PSAIYATGE
-859 SGNVLQNMIDHKF
+859 GNILQNMIDHVYDI
-872 QTNYA
+872 NYA

-882 DAGVTL
+882 DAGIAL

-906 SQAWNTIG
+906 NQAWNTIG
-914 QTEKNDYFY
+914 QTAKNNYFN
-923 HTASGNLKW
+923 HSVNGNLKW
-932 TFLKRMTLTAAVS
+932 VFLKRLTLTAAVS
-945 YVQYKGITTNYN
+945 YVQYLGFTDKYN
-957 EDYVLCNLYIGCKV
+957 EDYVLCNLYLGCKV

-986 LNQNTSFA
+986 LNQNTAFVRS
-994 RTTGSGYTQN
+994 TGSGYTQN
-1004 SWNSCIGR
+1004 AWNSCIGR

-1036 GYRESTGSVGVNR
+1036 NYKESTGSVGVNR
-1049 GTSSGGWYGPRR
+1049 GTSAGGWHGYRR

>member
-1 MCDFRKRVRGA
+1 
-12 LCTDNIGKQNFLQIM
+12 M
-27 KRFILAIFTLVFT
+27 KRFLITTLSLLFAV
-40 ASAFAQTGKVSFSLI
+40 SAMAQSGKVTLSLI
-55 DSATKRGVMGAVV
+55 DSATKQGVMGAVV
-68 EVYPTAKP
+68 EVYPTATP
-76 DNKKYYT
+76 DKKKYYT
-83 SGANGYVS
+83 SGAEGRVS
-91 VPGLSYGSYTM
+91 ISGLAYGSYT
-102 LVTFIGYKDLQKEFR
+102 LSASFIGYKDAVKQFK
-117 VSGESLSLG
+117 LSSETLALG
-126 KLVMTE
+126 NVVMTE
-132 SAERIETVVKTVKSL
+132 SAERIETVVKTVKAL

-178 PGITITNGSVE
+178 PGISISNGSVE

-199 VDGKEFFGEDVNTAI
+199 VDGKEFFGEDVSTAI

-248 INIVTKEGM
+248 INIVTKENM

-268 AGYEPDWKK
+268 YGYEPNSD
-277 NNDKDFAKGHKWIV
+277 DELAKGHKWIV

-326 SGAAQGGGGR
+326 SGQQGGRG
-336 RAMRH
+336 MRGA
-341 SVGSYMVRPQSGV
+341 VGQYMVRPQNGI
-354 ALVNSIGANYSDEWG
+354 ALVNSIGGNYSDEWG
-369 RRNNV
+369 RKKNV

-381 FNQTDTDN
+381 FNHTDTDN
-389 KSETMKWYE
+389 TSSTEKWYE

-404 YMYQT
+404 YMWQQ
-409 GVSNTENY
+409 GVSNTKNL

-424 VDWKISRNAS
+424 LDWKISRNAS

-448 WSDTEGYTI
+448 TSNSEGFTHGYEYDPTY
-457 GENADA
+457 NAEVDDP
-463 VELENATHQALSY
+463 HQALSY
-476 AKSHN
+476 TNSSSWSNMNAYR
-481 HSHLDAFRVGEF
+481 FFEF
-493 LQVRTKLGK
+493 LQLRTKLGK
-502 PGRTLTL
+502 PGRTLTI
-509 DGSINYQNNKR
+509 DGRFNYQNNER
-520 KQYTA
+520 KQGTT
-525 ANDANGLPYSTESG
+525 ANDANGMPYTNADYANE
-539 SSYQDAMDNYFGE
+539 YNNYFGE
-552 GASWKD
+552 GVDKDAWKKMFD
-558 MVNSS
+558 NATF
-563 VLYSPLYQYIYRPS
+563 YSPLYQYIHRPS

-586 TYNEPV
+586 TYNEPI
-592 SQYAQVSFQ
+592 SQSAQVSLQ
-601 YRMRYESEMNDKSTY
+601 YRMSYENEMNDKSTY
-616 YTDSEYGNLEPNE
+616 YTDKNYNYNPLTDKNE
-629 SMSQK
+629 NMSQK
-634 FKSGFWTHR
+634 FQSGFWTHR

-658 LNLSYQRDILDGS
+658 LNLSYQHSVLDSYIYDKNGVKDHILWKNNIKEDWIKS
-671 IIGAQGD
+671 
-678 KIDKQ
+678 
-683 YNKFSYFG
+683 FSYFG

-697 NRENTLRIFL
+697 NRENTLRVFL

-716 SQLQSIFD
+716 SQLQNIFD

-729 YISVGN
+729 YISIGN
-735 KNLDPSSTHNFS
+735 KNLSPSFTHNLS

-766 AQLQQDY
+766 AQYQQDY
-773 ISSSTWNNPN
+773 ISQSTWNNPN
-783 GFALPAEFGDLAIPT
+783 GFELPKEFGDLTIPT

-839 NLRGGVNY
+839 NIKGGVSYNRI
-847 SQEPSAIYITPE
+847 PSALYL
-859 SGNVLQNMIDHKF
+859 GNTADEFFENMFNHEKPNHERF
-872 QTNYA
+872 LTNYA

-888 GSNISENIDFT
+888 GSNISENLDFT
-899 VSWNGTY
+899 VSWYGTY
-906 SQAWNTIG
+906 NQAWNTIG
-914 QTEKNDYFY
+914 QTAKNNYFN
-923 HTASGNLKW
+923 HSATGNIKW
-932 TFLKRMTLTAAVS
+932 TFLKRLTLTAAVS
-945 YVQYKGITTNYN
+945 YVQYVGFTNKYN
-957 EDYVLCNLYIGCKV
+957 EDYVLCNLYLGCKV

-977 EVQVGVNDI
+977 EIQVGVNDI
-986 LNQNTSFA
+986 FDQNTSFA
-994 RTTGSGYTQN
+994 RSTGSGYTQN

-1049 GTSSGGWYGPRR
+1049 GTSSGWGWGPRR

>member
-1 MCDFRKRVRGA
+1 
-12 LCTDNIGKQNFLQIM
+12 M
-27 KRFILAIFTLVFT
+27 KRFLITTLSLLFAV
-40 ASAFAQTGKVSFSLI
+40 SAMAQSGKVTLSLI
-55 DSATKRGVMGAVV
+55 DAASKQGVMGAVV
-68 EVYPTAKP
+68 EVYPTATP
-76 DNKKYYT
+76 DKKKYYT
-83 SGANGYVS
+83 SGAEGRVS
-91 VPGLSYGSYTM
+91 ISGLAYGSYT
-102 LVTFIGYKDLQKEFR
+102 LSASFIGYKDAVKQFKL
-117 VSGESLSLG
+117 SSESLALG
-126 KLVMTE
+126 NVVMTE
-132 SAERIETVVKTVKSL
+132 SAERIETVVKTVKAL

-178 PGITITNGSVE
+178 PGITITNGAVE
-189 AQGETIKKIF
+189 AQGETVQKIF
-199 VDGKEFFGEDVNTAI
+199 VDGKEFFGEDVSTAI

-248 INIVTKEGM
+248 INIVTKENM

-268 AGYEPDWKK
+268 YGYEPKSD
-277 NNDKDFAKGHKWIV
+277 DELAKGHKWII

-326 SGAAQGGGGR
+326 SGQQGGRG
-336 RAMRH
+336 MRGA
-341 SVGSYMVRPQSGV
+341 VGQYMVRPQNGI

-369 RRNNV
+369 RRKNV

-381 FNQTDTDN
+381 FNNTDTDN
-389 KSETMKWYE
+389 NSRTEKWYE

-404 YMYQT
+404 YMWQQ
-409 GVSNTENY
+409 GISNTINY

-424 VDWKISRNAS
+424 LDWKISRNAS

-448 WSDTEGYTI
+448 TSDTEGYTH
-457 GENADA
+457 GYAYDQSYDPD
-463 VELENATHQALSY
+463 VDDPHQALSY
-476 AKSHN
+476 TKSHSWSN
-481 HSHLDAFRVGEF
+481 MNAFRFFEF
-493 LQVRTKLGK
+493 LQLRTKLGK
-502 PGRTLTL
+502 PGRTLTI
-509 DGSINYQNNKR
+509 DGRFNYQNNEREQK
-520 KQYTA
+520 TS
-525 ANDANGLPYSTESG
+525 ANDANSIPYGSNIYDTE
-539 SSYQDAMDNYFGE
+539 YNKYFGD
-552 GASWKD
+552 GGLSWQDMQNAS
-558 MVNSS
+558 NF
-563 VLYSPLYQYIYRPS
+563 YYPLYQYIHRPS
-577 EEYTVRANI
+577 EEYTIRANV
-586 TYNEPV
+586 TYNEPI
-592 SQYAQVSFQ
+592 SQYAQISLQ
-601 YRMRYESEMNDKSTY
+601 YRMSYENEMNDKNTY
-616 YTDSEYGNLEPNE
+616 YTDDLWSKGSMVKNE

-634 FKSGFWTHR
+634 FQSGFWTHR
-643 VGPGFRYSKN
+643 VGPGFRFSKN
-653 KNTIV
+653 KNTVV
-658 LNLSYQRDILDGS
+658 LNLSYQRDELNGN

-678 KIDKQ
+678 KIDKH

-729 YISVGN
+729 YISIGN
-735 KNLDPSSTHNFS
+735 KNLDPSFTHNLS

-766 AQLQQDY
+766 AQMQQNY
-773 ISSSTWNNPN
+773 ISQSTWNNPN
-783 GFALPAEFGDLAIPT
+783 GFDLPKEFGNLTIPT
-798 DKSGEAYRPKEVTSY
+798 DKDGNAYRPKEVTSY
-813 ENMDGYYSLRT
+813 ENMNGYYSLRT
-824 HVSLGLPLSF
+824 HVSLGVPLSF

-839 NLRGGVNY
+839 NIRGGVNY
-847 SQEPSAIYITPE
+847 NRVPSAIYATG
-859 SGNVLQNMIDHKF
+859 SGNVLQNMIDHIYD
-872 QTNYA
+872 TNYA

-882 DAGVTL
+882 DAGVAL
-888 GSNISENIDFT
+888 GSNISENLDFT

-906 SQAWNTIG
+906 NQAWNTIG
-914 QTEKNDYFY
+914 QTTKNNYFN
-923 HTASGNLKW
+923 HSVNGNVKW
-932 TFLKRMTLTAAVS
+932 TFLKRLTLTAAVS
-945 YVQYKGITTNYN
+945 YVQYVGFTNKYN
-957 EDYVLCNLYIGCKV
+957 EDYVLCNLYLGCKV

-977 EVQVGVNDI
+977 EIQVGVNDI
-986 LNQNTSFA
+986 FDQNTSFA
-994 RTTGSGYTQN
+994 RSTGSGYTQN

-1036 GYRESTGSVGVNR
+1036 NYRESTGSVGVNR
-1049 GTSSGGWYGPRR
+1049 GTSSGWGWGPRR

>member
-1 MCDFRKRVRGA
+1 
-12 LCTDNIGKQNFLQIM
+12 M
-27 KRFILAIFTLVFT
+27 KRFIVFIFMIAFAAT
-40 ASAFAQTGKVSFSLI
+40 AFAQTGKVSFSLI
-55 DSATKRGVMGAVV
+55 DSQTKQGVLGAVV

-76 DNKKYYT
+76 NNKKYYT
-83 SGANGYVS
+83 TGANGNVTIY
-91 VPGLSYGSYTM
+91 GLAYGDYTM
-102 LVTFIGYKDLQKEFR
+102 LITFIGYKDLTKQFT
-117 VSGESLSLG
+117 VSAASHALG
-126 KLVMTE
+126 KLTFEEE
-132 SAERIETVVKTVKSL
+132 SKRIETVVKTVKAL

-178 PGITITNGSVE
+178 PGITISNGAVE
-189 AQGETIKKIF
+189 AQGETIQKIF
-199 VDGKEFFGEDVNTAI
+199 VDGKEFFGEDVSTAI

-277 NNDKDFAKGHKWIV
+277 NNSEDFAKGHKWIV
-291 GGNVN
+291 GGNIN
-296 FFHGDSRVSLIGLFN
+296 FFHGDARVSVIGLFN

-326 SGAAQGGGGR
+326 SGAQGGGRG
-336 RAMRH
+336 MRGA
-341 SVGSYMVRPQSGV
+341 VGSYMVRPQSGI
-354 ALVNSIGANYSDEWG
+354 ALVNSVGANYSDEWG
-369 RRNNV
+369 RRKNV

-381 FNQTDTDN
+381 FNHTDTDN
-389 KSETMKWYE
+389 HSRTEKWYE

-404 YMYQT
+404 YMYKA
-409 GVSNTENY
+409 GISNTINY

-424 VDWKISRNAS
+424 LDWKISRNAS

-448 WSDTEGYTI
+448 ESTTEGYTH
-457 GENADA
+457 GYEYDA
-463 VELENATHQALSY
+463 EETEPHQALSY
-476 AKSHN
+476 INSYSWSN
-481 HSHLDAFRVGEF
+481 MNAFRFNEF
-493 LQVRTKLGK
+493 LQLRTKLGK
-502 PGRTLTL
+502 PGRTLTV
-509 DGSINYQNNKR
+509 DGRFNYQNNER
-520 KQYTA
+520 KQKTT
-525 ANDANGLPYSTESG
+525 ANDANGIPYTNADYANQYG
-539 SSYQDAMDNYFGE
+539 NYFGE
-552 GASWKD
+552 GMVWQD
-558 MVNSS
+558 MVNNP
-563 VLYSPLYQYIYRPS
+563 LFYSPLYQYIHRPS
-577 EEYTVRANI
+577 EEYTIRANV
-586 TYNEPV
+586 TYNEPITQH
-592 SQYAQVSFQ
+592 SQVSLQ
-601 YRMRYESEMNDKSTY
+601 YRMSYENEMNDKNTF
-616 YTDSEYGNLEPNE
+616 YTDAQYGSMERNE

-634 FKSGFWTHR
+634 FQSGFWTHR
-643 VGPGFRYSKN
+643 IGPGFRFSKN
-653 KNTIV
+653 KNTLV
-658 LNLSYQRDILDGS
+658 LNLSYQRDILDGY
-671 IIGAQGD
+671 IVGAQGD
-678 KIDKQ
+678 EINKH

-691 MANVAF
+691 MANIAF
-697 NRENTLRIFL
+697 NKENTMRIFL

-729 YISVGN
+729 YISIGN
-735 KNLDPSSTHNFS
+735 KNLNPSFSHNLS

-766 AQLQQDY
+766 AQMQQDY
-773 ISSSTWNNPN
+773 ISASTWNNPN
-783 GFALPAEFGDLAIPT
+783 GFELPKEFGDLTIPT
-798 DKSGEAYRPKEVTSY
+798 DKNGEAYRPKEVTSY

-839 NLRGGVNY
+839 NIKGGVSYNRI
-847 SQEPSAIYITPE
+847 PSAIYATGD
-859 SGNVLQNMIDHKF
+859 GNVLENMINHVFD
-872 QTNYA
+872 TNYA

-882 DAGVTL
+882 DAGVTI
-888 GSNISENIDFT
+888 GSNISENVDFT

-906 SQAWNTIG
+906 NQAWNTIG
-914 QTEKNDYFY
+914 NTEKNNYFN
-923 HTASGNLKW
+923 HSVNGSLKW
-932 TFLKRMTLTAAVS
+932 TFLKRLTLTAAVS
-945 YVQYKGITTNYN
+945 YVQYLGFTDKYN
-957 EDYVLCNLYIGCKV
+957 EDYVLCNVYLGCKV

-977 EVQVGVNDI
+977 EVQVGVNDL

-994 RTTGSGYTQN
+994 RSTGSGYTQN
-1004 SWNSCIGR
+1004 AWNSCIGR

-1036 GYRESTGSVGVNR
+1036 NYKESTGSVGVNR
-1049 GTSSGGWYGPRR
+1049 GTTSTWGYGPRR

>member
-1 MCDFRKRVRGA
+1 
-12 LCTDNIGKQNFLQIM
+12 M
-27 KRFILAIFTLVFT
+27 KRFIVFIFTIAFAVT
-40 ASAFAQTGKVSFSLI
+40 AFAQSGKVTLSLI
-55 DSATKRGVMGAVV
+55 DSQTKKGLPGAVV

-76 DNKKYYT
+76 DKKSYHT

-91 VPGLSYGSYTM
+91 INGLANGNYT
-102 LVTFIGYKDLQKEFR
+102 LVATFIGYNDLTKEFR
-117 VSGESLSLG
+117 VAGAELSLG
-126 KLVMTE
+126 KLFMVE
-132 SAERIETVVKTVKSL
+132 KAERIETVVKSVKAL

-178 PGITITNGSVE
+178 PGITISNGSVE

-248 INIVTKEGM
+248 LNIVTKEGM

-268 AGYEPDWKK
+268 YGYEPKSD
-277 NNDKDFAKGHKWIV
+277 DELAKGHKWIV

-296 FFHGDSRVSLIGLFN
+296 FFQGDARVSLIGLFN

-326 SGAAQGGGGR
+326 SGAAQGGGRG
-336 RAMRH
+336 MRGA
-341 SVGSYMVRPQSGV
+341 VGSYMVRPQNGI
-354 ALVNSIGANYSDEWG
+354 ALVNSVGANYSDEWG
-369 RRNNV
+369 RRKNV

-381 FNQTDTDN
+381 FNHTDTDN
-389 KSETMKWYE
+389 NSKTEKWYE

-404 YMYQT
+404 YLYQT
-409 GVSNTENY
+409 GISNTINY

-424 VDWKISRNAS
+424 LDWKISRNAS

-448 WSDTEGYTI
+448 ESNTEGYTH
-457 GENADA
+457 GYEFDP
-463 VELENATHQALSY
+463 ESEEPHQALSY
-476 AKSHN
+476 INSYNWSKMN
-481 HSHLDAFRVGEF
+481 AFRFNEF

-502 PGRTLTL
+502 PGRTLTI
-509 DGSINYQNNKR
+509 DGRFNYQNNER
-520 KQYTA
+520 KQKSA
-525 ANDANGLPYSTESG
+525 ANDANGIPYTDPNYSTEYG
-539 SSYQDAMDNYFGE
+539 NYFGE
-552 GASWKD
+552 G
-558 MVNSS
+558 MVWQNMMGNP
-563 VLYSPLYQYIYRPS
+563 LFYSPLYQYVHRPS
-577 EEYTVRANI
+577 EEYTIRANV
-586 TYNEPV
+586 TYNEPITQH
-592 SQYAQVSFQ
+592 SQVSLQ
-601 YRMRYESEMNDKSTY
+601 YRMSYENEMNDKNTF
-616 YTDSEYGNLEPNE
+616 YTDAQYGNMERNDN
-629 SMSQK
+629 MSQK
-634 FKSGFWTHR
+634 FQSGFWTHR
-643 VGPGFRYSKN
+643 IGPGFRFSKN

-658 LNLSYQRDILDGS
+658 LNLSYQRDELDGK
-671 IIGAQGD
+671 IVGAQGD
-678 KIDKQ
+678 NINKH

-697 NRENTLRIFL
+697 NKENTMRIFL

-729 YISVGN
+729 YISIGN
-735 KNLDPSSTHNFS
+735 KNLNPSFTHNLS

-766 AQLQQDY
+766 AQMQQDY
-773 ISSSTWNNPN
+773 ISASTWNNPN
-783 GFALPAEFGDLAIPT
+783 GFALPKEFGDLTIPT

-813 ENMDGYYSLRT
+813 ENMDGYYSVRT

-839 NLRGGVNY
+839 NITGGVNY
-847 SQEPSAIYITPE
+847 SRIPSAIYATGD
-859 SGNVLQNMIDHKF
+859 GNVLENMINHVFD
-872 QTNYA
+872 TNYA

-888 GSNISENIDFT
+888 GSNISENLDFT

-906 SQAWNTIG
+906 NQAWNTIG
-914 QTEKNDYFY
+914 QTTKNNYFN
-923 HTASGNLKW
+923 HSVNGNLKW
-932 TFLKRMTLTAAVS
+932 TFLKRLTLTAAVS
-945 YVQYKGITTNYN
+945 YVQYLGITNSYN
-957 EDYVLCNLYIGCKV
+957 EKYVLCNVYLGCKV

-986 LNQNTSFA
+986 FDQNTSFA
-994 RTTGSGYTQN
+994 RSTGSGYTQN

-1036 GYRESTGSVGVNR
+1036 NYNESTGSVGVNR
-1049 GTSSGGWYGPRR
+1049 GTSSQWGYGPRR

>member
-1 MCDFRKRVRGA
+1 M
-12 LCTDNIGKQNFLQIM
+12 M
-27 KRFILAIFTLVFT
+27 KRLIVLIFTVALAV
-40 ASAFAQTGKVSFSLI
+40 SAFAQTGKVSFSLI
-55 DSATKRGVMGAVV
+55 DSQTKQGVMGAVV

-76 DNKKYYT
+76 NDKKYYT

-91 VPGLSYGSYTM
+91 ISGLSYGNYT
-102 LVTFIGYKDLQKEFR
+102 LVATFIGYKDLTKTFR
-117 VSGESLSLG
+117 LSGASLSLG

-132 SAERIETVVKTVKSL
+132 QAERIETVVKTVKAL

-178 PGITITNGSVE
+178 PGITITNGAVE
-189 AQGETIKKIF
+189 AQGETIQKIF
-199 VDGKEFFGEDVNTAI
+199 VDGKEFFGEDVSTAI

-268 AGYEPDWKK
+268 YGYEPNSD
-277 NNDKDFAKGHKWIV
+277 DELAKGHKWIV

-326 SGAAQGGGGR
+326 SGQQGGGGGRGR
-336 RAMRH
+336 RGA
-341 SVGSYMVRPQSGV
+341 VGQYMVRPQSGI

-369 RRNNV
+369 RRKNV

-381 FNQTDTDN
+381 FNHTDTDN
-389 KSETMKWYE
+389 NSRTEKWYE
-398 SPMPIG
+398 NPMPIG
-404 YMYQT
+404 YMWQQ
-409 GVSNTENY
+409 GVSNTINY

-424 VDWKISRNAS
+424 LDWKISRSAS

-448 WSDTEGYTI
+448 ESWNEGYTI
-457 GENADA
+457 GENEYAE
-463 VELENATHQALSY
+463 ELEGSQHQSLAYTNSY
-476 AKSHN
+476 NWSHM
-481 HSHLDAFRVGEF
+481 DAFRFNEF
-493 LQVRTKLGK
+493 LQLRTKLGK
-502 PGRTLTL
+502 PGRTLTVS
-509 DGSINYQNNKR
+509 GRISYQNNER
-520 KQYTA
+520 KQRTA
-525 ANDANGLPYSTESG
+525 ANDANGIRYDKATG
-539 SSYQDAMDNYFGE
+539 SDYQNVYNDYFGD
-552 GASWKD
+552 GKLWQD
-558 MVNSS
+558 MVNNPL
-563 VLYSPLYQYIYRPS
+563 LYSPLYQYVHRPS
-577 EEYTVRANI
+577 EEYTVRANA
-586 TYNEPV
+586 TYNEPI
-592 SQYAQVSFQ
+592 SQYAQLSLQ
-601 YRMRYESEMNDKSTY
+601 YRLWYEHEMNDKSTY
-616 YTDSEYGNLEPNE
+616 YTDAQYGNLVKNDN
-629 SMSQK
+629 MSQK
-634 FKSGFWTHR
+634 YQSGFWTHR
-643 VGPGFRYSKN
+643 IGPGFRYAKN
-653 KNTIV
+653 KNTVVI
-658 LNLSYQRDILDGS
+658 NLQYQRDILNGNIVGS
-671 IIGAQGD
+671 QGD
-678 KIDKQ
+678 KIDKV
-683 YNKFSYFG
+683 YNHFSYFG
-691 MANVAF
+691 MTNIAF

-707 RSWSGNPSV
+707 RSWSSNPSV
-716 SQLQSIFD
+716 TQLQSIFD

-735 KNLDPSSTHNFS
+735 KNLDPSFTHDVS

-766 AQLQQDY
+766 GQYQQDY
-773 ISSSTWNNPN
+773 ISASTWNNPQ
-783 GFALPAEFGDLAIPT
+783 GFDLPDKFGDLTIPT
-798 DKSGEAYRPKEVTSY
+798 DKNGDKYRPKEVTSY
-813 ENMDGYYSLRT
+813 ENMDGYYWVRT
-824 HVSLGLPLSF
+824 HVSLGVPLSF

-839 NLRGGVNY
+839 NILGGVTYNRI
-847 SQEPSAIYITPE
+847 PSAIYVTPE

-888 GSNISENIDFT
+888 GSNISENLDFT
-899 VSWNGTY
+899 LSWRGTY
-906 SQAWNTIG
+906 NQAWNTIG
-914 QTEKNDYFY
+914 QTAKNDYFN
-923 HTASGNLKW
+923 HSANGNIKW
-932 TFLKRMTLTAAVS
+932 TFLKRLTLTAAVS
-945 YVQYKGITTNYN
+945 YVQYKGISTNYN
-957 EDYVLCNLYIGCKV
+957 EDYVLCNVYLGCKV

-977 EVQVGVNDI
+977 EVQIGVNDI
-986 LNQNTSFA
+986 FDQNTSFV
-994 RTTGSGYTQN
+994 RSTGSGYTQN
-1004 SWNSCIGR
+1004 AWNSCIGR

-1036 GYRESTGSVGVNR
+1036 NYKESTGSVGVNR
-1049 GTSSGGWYGPRR
+1049 GTSSGGWWGPRR

>member
-1 MCDFRKRVRGA
+1 
-12 LCTDNIGKQNFLQIM
+12 M
-27 KRFILAIFTLVFT
+27 KRFFVLIFTISFALT
-40 ASAFAQTGKVSFSLI
+40 AFAQSSKVTFSII
-55 DSATKRGVMGAVV
+55 DSTNNQGLPGAVI

-76 DNKKYYT
+76 ERKSHYT
-83 SGANGYVS
+83 SGAEGYVS
-91 VPGLSYGSYTM
+91 IPSLANGDYTM
-102 LVTFIGYKDLQKEFR
+102 VATFIGYKPLTKQFR
-117 VSGESLSLG
+117 VSGKNLSLG
-126 KLVMTE
+126 KLVITE
-132 SAERIETVVKTVKSL
+132 DSHRIETVVKSVKAL

-178 PGITITNGSVE
+178 PGITIANGSVE

-248 INIVTKEGM
+248 LNIITKEGM

-268 AGYEPDWKK
+268 YGYEPKSD
-277 NNDKDFAKGHKWIV
+277 DELAKGHKWIV

-296 FFHGDSRVSLIGLFN
+296 FFQGDARVSLIGLFN

-326 SGAAQGGGGR
+326 SGANQGGGRG
-336 RAMRH
+336 MRGA
-341 SVGSYMVRPQSGV
+341 VGSYMVRPQNGI

-369 RRNNV
+369 RRKNV

-381 FNQTDTDN
+381 FNHTDTDN
-389 KSETMKWYE
+389 NSRTDKWYE

-404 YMYQT
+404 YMYKA
-409 GVSNTENY
+409 GISNTINY

-424 VDWKISRNAS
+424 LDWKISRNAS

-448 WSDTEGYTI
+448 ESNTEGYTHGYEI
-457 GENADA
+457 YPENP
-463 VELENATHQALSY
+463 ENEEPHQALSY
-476 AKSHN
+476 INSYSWSHMK
-481 HSHLDAFRVGEF
+481 AFRFNEF

-502 PGRTLTL
+502 PGRTLTI
-509 DGSINYQNNKR
+509 DGRFNYQNNER
-520 KQYTA
+520 KQKTS
-525 ANDANGLPYSTESG
+525 ANDANGLPYTNSG
-539 SSYQDAMDNYFGE
+539 YANEYGNYFGE
-552 GASWKD
+552 GMVWQN
-558 MVNSS
+558 MVNNP
-563 VLYSPLYQYIYRPS
+563 LFYSPLYQYIHRPS
-577 EEYTVRANI
+577 EEYTVRANM
-586 TYNEPV
+586 TYNEPI
-592 SQYAQVSFQ
+592 SQSAQISFQ
-601 YRMRYESEMNDKSTY
+601 YRMSYEHEMNDKSTY
-616 YTDSEYGNLEPNE
+616 YTDAQYGNMALNE
-629 SMSQK
+629 NMSQK
-634 FKSGFWTHR
+634 FQSGFWTHR
-643 VGPGFRYSKN
+643 IGPGFRYSKN

-658 LNLSYQRDILDGS
+658 LNLSYQRDILDGN
-671 IIGAQGD
+671 IVGAQGD
-678 KIDKQ
+678 KINKH

-697 NRENTLRIFL
+697 NKENTLRIFL

-729 YISVGN
+729 YISIGN
-735 KNLDPSSTHNFS
+735 KNLNPSFSHNLS

-766 AQLQQDY
+766 AQMQQDY
-773 ISSSTWNNPN
+773 ISASTWNNPN
-783 GFALPAEFGDLAIPT
+783 GFELPKEFGDLSIPT
-798 DKSGEAYRPKEVTSY
+798 DKNGNSYRPKEVTSY
-813 ENMDGYYSLRT
+813 ENMDGYYSVRT

-839 NLRGGVNY
+839 NLTGGVSYNRI
-847 SQEPSAIYITPE
+847 PSAIYATGD
-859 SGNVLQNMIDHKF
+859 GNVLENMINHVYD
-872 QTNYA
+872 TNYA

-914 QTEKNDYFY
+914 QTAKNNYFN
-923 HTASGNLKW
+923 HSVNGNLKW
-932 TFLKRMTLTAAVS
+932 TFWKGFTLTAGVS
-945 YVQYKGITTNYN
+945 YVQYLGITDTYN
-957 EDYVLCNLYIGCKV
+957 EDYVLCNVYIGKKI

-977 EVQVGVNDI
+977 EIQIGVNDI
-986 LNQNTSFA
+986 FDQNTSFA
-994 RTTGSGYTQN
+994 RSTGSGYTQN

-1012 YFSVQ
+1012 YYSVQ

-1036 GYRESTGSVGVNR
+1036 GYKESSGSVGVNR
-1049 GTSSGGWYGPRR
+1049 GTSSQWGYGPRR